1 MLLFDWFIFKSSL
14 IFLFNT
20 SVACAGAIPPDLGK
34 LSALQSLKLWSNKL
48 HGEFMRGFGI
58 LKKSSLLACSY
69 AVRNNRFLIRNTMNG
84 NLCIGRAWWSVLH
97 HVFSGGMVR
106 LLIEKTQFP
115 TKRSQSPRA
124 KCFHAYPGGEHECY
138 RAWFE
143 TATVVVQHRTFSLLC
158 RRLDTP
164 LFVSVMTMGFGR
176 SHDVRVWFVLATTF
190 YVSATHLGQFRGKQL
205 RQIPFKVAFSS
216 RVVVDCVV

>member
-1 MLLFDWFIFKSSL
+1 MPSSMVWDGHRRCTTSDVLVIMSASRYTAVCLVMTWVSAAHMMCAYDLCEQQLLCLGYAFRPISWETITTNTNLVGRGDRSCTMSFLAVWF
-14 IFLFNT
+14 
-20 SVACAGAIPPDLGK
+20 VC
-34 LSALQSLKLWSNKL
+34 W
-48 HGEFMRGFGI
+48 
-58 LKKSSLLACSY
+58 LKKRNSLQNDRKALGPNVS
-69 AVRNNRFLIRNTMNG
+69 
-84 NLCIGRAWWSVLH
+84 CIS
-97 HVFSGGMVR
+97 
-106 LLIEKTQFP
+106 
-115 TKRSQSPRA
+115 
-124 KCFHAYPGGEHECY
+124 GGEHECY